1 MDGIDPNEQ
10 VTQLLA
16 KISEGDQNAANK
28 LVPLLYSEL
37 RRLAASYLRSERGDH
52 TLQATALVNEAYLR
66 LVNQRAAQWNGRNH
80 FFAIAAQVM
89 RRILVDYARS
99 HGTSKRGGSVLK
111 MSIEDAVVVSDDA
124 VEELVAVDSVLTR
137 LGNIDAQQAKIVE
150 LRVFGGL
157 TVDEI
162 ANLIG
167 VSRSTVKRDWEM
179 AKAWLAREMK
189 RSTS

>member
-1 MDGIDPNEQ
+1 MDDLSEQ
-10 VTQLLA
+10 VTLLLEQIN
-16 KISEGDQNAANK
+16 KGDQNAADK

-66 LVNQRAAQWNGRNH
+66 LVNQREAHWNSRNH

-99 HGTSKRGGSVLK
+99 HGASKRGGSVLK
-111 MSIEDAVVVSDDA
+111 TPLEDAVVVSDDA
-124 VEELVAVDSVLTR
+124 IEELAAVDEVLTR
-137 LGNIDAQQAKIVE
+137 LATIDAQQAHIVE

-189 RSTS
+189 RSAG

>member
-1 MDGIDPNEQ
+1 MDALDPTEQ

-16 KISEGDQNAANK
+16 QINDGDQNAANK

-37 RRLAASYLRSERGDH
+37 RRLAGSYLRSERGDH

-66 LVNQRAAQWNGRNH
+66 LVNQREAQWNSRNH

-99 HGTSKRGGSVLK
+99 HGASKRGGSVLK
-111 MSIEDAVVVSDDA
+111 MPIEDAIVVSDDA

-137 LGNIDAQQAKIVE
+137 LAG
-150 LRVFGGL
+150 
-157 TVDEI
+157 
-162 ANLIG
+162 
-167 VSRSTVKRDWEM
+167 
-179 AKAWLAREMK
+179 
-189 RSTS
+189 